1 MRSLQ
6 RTRWLVTT
14 LLLTSLAPAV
24 LLAAERSQ
32 PSPLAGRWV
41 NTDLKISSIMVLYF
55 QPAGKVLNLMPMPQ
69 FGATYQLEGKRLQL
83 TSTAGPLGPDPKPL
97 VLTLDGEVLRKDGQP
112 LLGRLKGESPTAP
125 GVGTWR
131 LLEKDS
137 MEQFWTFR
145 SDGEVI
151 LEVGIRGTYS
161 PKGDTLKLSNRSFT
175 LRRDGDN
182 LYVEGQ
188 GKKYRFVRRP
198 WGCFGLP
205 EEANASECR
214 QP

>member
-1 MRSLQ
+1 
-6 RTRWLVTT
+6 
-14 LLLTSLAPAV
+14 
-24 LLAAERSQ
+24 
-32 PSPLAGRWV
+32 
-41 NTDLKISSIMVLYF
+41 
-55 QPAGKVLNLMPMPQ
+55 
-69 FGATYQLEGKRLQL
+69 
-83 TSTAGPLGPDPKPL
+83 
-97 VLTLDGEVLRKDGQP
+97 
-112 LLGRLKGESPTAP
+112 
-125 GVGTWR
+125 
-131 LLEKDS
+131 

-151 LEVGIRGTYS
+151 LEVGIAGTYS
-161 PKGDTLKLSNRSFT
+161 PKGDKLKLSNRSFT
-175 LRRDGDN
+175 LTRDGGD